1 MTWSDFYLFCFIVG
15 FALSLISFVAGAAH
29 LHLPFHLHSTVHGAH
44 HGGEFVKGV
53 PLAGH
58 GGHAAAHAHH
68 GSADASGHASWLN
81 ASTAMAFLAWF
92 GGTGYILTRASHL
105 VAIASLGVAVL
116 SGTAASWVVFRFMAK
131 LTRGNDSQLR
141 DADYRLEGSVG
152 TISIPIRQHGTG
164 EVIFSLG
171 GVRRSFGAR
180 CDDGAT
186 IEKGTEVVIERYDKG
201 IAYVRRWD
209 EFTR

>member
-15 FALSLISFVAGAAH
+15 FTLSLVSFMAGAAH
-29 LHLPFHLHSTVHGAH
+29 LHIPFRAHLPLHGAH
-44 HGGEFVKGV
+44 HGG
-53 PLAGH
+53 AG
-58 GGHAAAHAHH
+58 AHAPA
-68 GSADASGHASWLN
+68 GRGASGSGVHVPWLN

-105 VAIASLGVAVL
+105 VALASLGIAAI
-116 SGTAASWVVFRFMAK
+116 SGLAAGWLVFRFMAK
-131 LTRGNDSQLR
+131 LTRGNDSQLH

-152 TISIPIRQHGTG
+152 TISIPIRQRGTG

-180 CDDGAT
+180 CDGDQA

>member
-15 FALSLISFVAGAAH
+15 FALSLVSFLVGAVH
-29 LHLPFHLHSTVHGAH
+29 LHVPFGAHAPLHGAH
-44 HGGEFVKGV
+44 HHSGGFGKGI
-53 PLAGH
+53 PSAP
-58 GGHAAAHAHH
+58 GGHTAAGTAAH
-68 GSADASGHASWLN
+68 GSDGHVPWLN

-105 VAIASLGVAVL
+105 MAAVSLGFAIL
-116 SGTAASWVVFRFMAK
+116 SGLVAGWLVFKFMAR
-131 LTRGNDSQLR
+131 LTRGSESQLHE
-141 DADYRLEGSVG
+141 ADYRLEGSLG
-152 TISIPIRQHGTG
+152 TISIPIRKDGTG

-180 CDDGAT
+180 CDEGAA
-186 IEKGTEVVIERYDKG
+186 IEKGVEVVIERYEKG
-201 IAYVRRWD
+201 IAYVRRWE

>member
-15 FALSLISFVAGAAH
+15 FALSLISFMAGAIH
-29 LHLPFHLHSTVHGAH
+29 LHVPFGAH
-44 HGGEFVKGV
+44 TPV
-53 PLAGH
+53 H
-58 GGHAAAHAHH
+58 GGHHAGAIGKGMPSSH
-68 GSADASGHASWLN
+68 GSHAGANSARGGVHVPWLN

-92 GGTGYILTRASHL
+92 GGTGYILARASHL
-105 VAIASLGVAVL
+105 MAAVCLALAVL
-116 SGTAASWVVFRFMAK
+116 SGLAAGWLVFKFMAK
-131 LTRGNDSQLR
+131 LTQRGDSQLNE
-141 DADYRLEGSVG
+141 ADYRIEGSLG
-152 TISIPIRQHGTG
+152 TISIPIRKEGTG

-180 CDDGAT
+180 CDDGNA
-186 IEKGTEVVIERYDKG
+186 IEKGAEVVIERYDKG

>member
-15 FALSLISFVAGAAH
+15 FALSLISFMAGAVH
-29 LHLPFHLHSTVHGAH
+29 LHVPFGAHAPLHGAH
-44 HGGEFVKGV
+44 HGGGIGKGV
-53 PLAGH
+53 PAAHGSH
-58 GGHAAAHAHH
+58 GGGNTAH
-68 GSADASGHASWLN
+68 DSGVHVPWLN

-92 GGTGYILTRASHL
+92 GGAGYILTRASHL
-105 VAIASLGVAVL
+105 MAAVSLALAVL
-116 SGTAASWVVFRFMAK
+116 SGLAAGWLVFKFMAR
-131 LTRGNDSQLR
+131 LTQGSDSQLHE
-141 DADYRLEGSVG
+141 ADYRIEGSVG
-152 TISIPIRQHGTG
+152 TISIPIRQAGTG

-180 CDDGAT
+180 CDDGVA

>member
-15 FALSLISFVAGAAH
+15 FALSLISFVAGAVH
-29 LHLPFHLHSTVHGAH
+29 LHLPFHLHAPIHGVHPGGGFVQGTPSTAHGR
-44 HGGEFVKGV
+44 
-53 PLAGH
+53 AGAVTARRGSTGA
-58 GGHAAAHAHH
+58 GGHV
-68 GSADASGHASWLN
+68 SWLN

-92 GGTGYILTRASHL
+92 GGAGYILTRTSHL
-105 VAIASLGVAVL
+105 VAIASLGIAAL
-116 SGTAASWVVFRFMAK
+116 SGTVAGWLVFRFLAK
-131 LTRGNDSQLR
+131 LTRGNDSQLH

>member
-15 FALSLISFVAGAAH
+15 FALSLLSFVAGAVH
-29 LHLPFHLHSTVHGAH
+29 LHVPFGAHTPLHGGH
-44 HGGEFVKGV
+44 HGGGLGHVIHSS
-53 PLAGH
+53 H
-58 GGHAAAHAHH
+58 GGHTATGTPAH
-68 GSADASGHASWLN
+68 GSEVHLPWLN

-105 VAIASLGVAVL
+105 MAAVSLGLAVL
-116 SGTAASWVVFRFMAK
+116 SGLAAGWLVFKFMAR
-131 LTRGNDSQLR
+131 LTQGTESQLNE
-141 DADYRLEGSVG
+141 ADYRVEGSVG
-152 TISIPIRQHGTG
+152 TISIPIRKEGTG

-180 CDDGAT
+180 CDNGAA

>member
-15 FALSLISFVAGAAH
+15 FALSMISFMAGAVH

-44 HGGEFVKGV
+44 HGGGFVKGA
-53 PLAGH
+53 PSAGH
-58 GGHAAAHAHH
+58 GHAGGTAHR
-68 GSADASGHASWLN
+68 GSSDASGHVSWLN

-105 VAIASLGVAVL
+105 VAMASLGIAVL
-116 SGTAASWVVFRFMAK
+116 SGIAAGWVVFRFMAK
-131 LTRGNDSQLR
+131 LTRGNDSQLH

>member
-1 MTWSDFYLFCFIVG
+1 MTWSDFYLLCFIVG
-15 FALSLISFVAGAAH
+15 FALSLISFVAGAVH
-29 LHLPFHLHSTVHGAH
+29 LHLPFRLHAPIHGAH
-44 HGGEFVKGV
+44 HGGGGFVKGA
-53 PLAGH
+53 PPAAHGHAGAGTADRGSPGA
-58 GGHAAAHAHH
+58 GGHE
-68 GSADASGHASWLN
+68 WLN

-105 VAIASLGVAVL
+105 VAMASLGIAAL
-116 SGTAASWVVFRFMAK
+116 SGTAAGWVVFQFMAK
-131 LTRGNDSQLR
+131 LTHGNDSQLR

-152 TISIPIRQHGTG
+152 TISIPIRQQGTG

-180 CDDGAT
+180 CDDGAA
-186 IEKGTEVVIERYDKG
+186 IEKGAEVVIERYDKG

>member
-15 FALSLISFVAGAAH
+15 FALSLVSFLAGAVH
-29 LHLPFHLHSTVHGAH
+29 LHVPFSAHAPLHGAH
-44 HGGEFVKGV
+44 HGGGIGKAI
-53 PLAGH
+53 PSGH
-58 GGHAAAHAHH
+58 GGHAATGTSGQ
-68 GSADASGHASWLN
+68 GSDVHVPWLN

-105 VAIASLGVAVL
+105 MAIACLGFAIL
-116 SGTAASWVVFRFMAK
+116 SGLIAGWLVFKFMAK
-131 LTRGNDSQLR
+131 LTHGSESRLNE
-141 DADYRLEGSVG
+141 ADYRIEGSLG
-152 TISIPIRQHGTG
+152 TISIPIRKEGTG

-180 CDDGAT
+180 CDNGGTIDKGA
-186 IEKGTEVVIERYDKG
+186 EVVIERYDKG

>member
-15 FALSLISFVAGAAH
+15 FALSLLSFVAGAVH
-29 LHLPFHLHSTVHGAH
+29 LHLPFRMHAPIHGAH
-44 HGGEFVKGV
+44 HGGGFIKGV
-53 PLAGH
+53 PS
-58 GGHAAAHAHH
+58 AAHGHTAAGTAKP
-68 GSADASGHASWLN
+68 GSSDGSGHVPWLN

-105 VAIASLGVAVL
+105 VAVASLGIAAL
-116 SGTAASWVVFRFMAK
+116 SGTAAGGLVFRFMAK
-131 LTRGNDSQLR
+131 LTRGNDSQLH

-152 TISIPIRQHGTG
+152 TISIAIRQHGTG

-180 CDDGAT
+180 CDDGAV
-186 IEKGTEVVIERYDKG
+186 IEKGTEVVIERYDRG

>member
-15 FALSLISFVAGAAH
+15 FALSMISFMAGAVH

-44 HGGEFVKGV
+44 HGGGFVKGA
-53 PLAGH
+53 PSAGH
-58 GGHAAAHAHH
+58 GLAGGTAHR
-68 GSADASGHASWLN
+68 GSSDVSGHVSWLN

-105 VAIASLGVAVL
+105 VAMASLGIAVL
-116 SGTAASWVVFRFMAK
+116 SGTAAGWVVFRFMTK

>member
-15 FALSLISFVAGAAH
+15 FALSLVSFLAGAVH
-29 LHLPFHLHSTVHGAH
+29 LHVPFSAHAPLHGAH
-44 HGGEFVKGV
+44 HGGAIGKAI
-53 PLAGH
+53 PSGH
-58 GGHAAAHAHH
+58 GGLAATGTSGQGSDVHAP
-68 GSADASGHASWLN
+68 WLN

-105 VAIASLGVAVL
+105 MAIACLGFAIL
-116 SGTAASWVVFRFMAK
+116 SGLVAGWLVFKFMAK
-131 LTRGNDSQLR
+131 LTHGSESQLNE
-141 DADYRLEGSVG
+141 ADYRIEGSLG
-152 TISIPIRQHGTG
+152 TISIPIRKEGTG

-180 CDDGAT
+180 CDNGGTIDKGA
-186 IEKGTEVVIERYDKG
+186 EVVIERYDKG

>member
-1 MTWSDFYLFCFIVG
+1 MTWSDFYLFCFVVG
-15 FALSLISFVAGAAH
+15 FTLSVVSFFAGAIHIH
-29 LHLPFHLHSTVHGAH
+29 LPFKMHLPFHVGH
-44 HGGEFVKGV
+44 HGGG
-53 PLAGH
+53 LGHGTHSTH
-58 GGHAAAHAHH
+58 GGHTATGTSAH
-68 GSADASGHASWLN
+68 GSEVDVPWLN

-92 GGTGYILTRASHL
+92 GGTGYILARASHL
-105 VAIASLGVAVL
+105 MAAVSLVLAVL
-116 SGTAASWVVFRFMAK
+116 SGLAAGWLVFKFMAR
-131 LTRGNDSQLR
+131 LTRGSGSQLN
-141 DADYRLEGSVG
+141 DADYRVEGSLG
-152 TISIPIRQHGTG
+152 TISIPIRKQGTG

-180 CDDGAT
+180 CDDGNT